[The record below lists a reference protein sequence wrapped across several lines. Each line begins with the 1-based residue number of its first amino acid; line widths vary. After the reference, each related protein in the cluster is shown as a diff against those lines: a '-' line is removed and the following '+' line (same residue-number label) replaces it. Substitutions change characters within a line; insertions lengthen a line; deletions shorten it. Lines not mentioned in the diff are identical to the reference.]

1 MFWSLKSSKFWNGPN
16 PSIET
21 ETFAAVHSAPSPCES
36 LQPPFSLS
44 LSLCLLPEQFYV
56 FFYSSLAAPELNQPH
71 KLKRCT
77 NKFGP
82 NPIFIIFFRLLL
94 VAKTK
99 YQQTHHIFFNPYSL
113 VSTSSPDQEPKALSQ
128 PLKRKLW
135 FFNLNGMVETKV
147 PSKEKRGFYVKMRL
161 LHAKNGRV
169 QEKSCFFKYYKW
181 FLWLSLSL
189 YLFSSYFITNN
200 NPPNKPTPLTKT
212 HVSNAK
218 TILASRALFE
228 STNASHLQESTDD
241 QGSKFN
247 HFFFLSHILAQKF
260 QPLLPT

>member
-1 MFWSLKSSKFWNGPN
+1 MPTNSSYLLQSLF
-16 PSIET
+16 
-21 ETFAAVHSAPSPCES
+21 
-36 LQPPFSLS
+36 
-44 LSLCLLPEQFYV
+44 
-56 FFYSSLAAPELNQPH
+56 
-71 KLKRCT
+71 
-77 NKFGP
+77 
-82 NPIFIIFFRLLL
+82 
-94 VAKTK
+94 
-99 YQQTHHIFFNPYSL
+99 SL

-128 PLKRKLW
+128 PLKRNLW

-147 PSKEKRGFYVKMRL
+147 PSKEKRGFYLKMRL

-200 NPPNKPTPLTKT
+200 NPPNKPTSLTKT

-260 QPLLPT
+260 QLLLPN

>member
-1 MFWSLKSSKFWNGPN
+1 MWIPATPIL
-16 PSIET
+16 
-21 ETFAAVHSAPSPCES
+21 
-36 LQPPFSLS
+36 SLS
-44 LSLCLLPEQFYV
+44 LSLSVSCQD
-56 FFYSSLAAPELNQPH
+56 SSMYFSILVWQHQNW
-71 KLKRCT
+71 T
-77 NKFGP
+77 
-82 NPIFIIFFRLLL
+82 NPINWKDVLTNLVQTQFLLYIFRLLL